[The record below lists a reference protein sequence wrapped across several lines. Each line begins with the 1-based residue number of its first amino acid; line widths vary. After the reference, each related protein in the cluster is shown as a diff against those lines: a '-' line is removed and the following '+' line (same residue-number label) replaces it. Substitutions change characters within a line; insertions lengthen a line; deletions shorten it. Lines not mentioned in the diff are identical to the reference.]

1 MGCRGT
7 HCATMV
13 LLSVGC
19 RGISAPPLLP
29 SFTDHGE
36 CRAVSLTFLSI
47 LSACAVFFSLSEI
60 SFHQG
65 TTSSA
70 VGLSHGLRC
79 LLELAR
85 SGSVQHG
92 AGLSSQRPLQ
102 APLPKPQHRHP
113 IQKPKLLS
121 FYHCACITHSFTC
134 FWPLTLWS
142 SVCVYFFVYLKF
154 LTWMSWSVGNHLW
167 LCCRSTLHQLM
178 CVCERVFLEA
188 HPWI

>member
-1 MGCRGT
+1 MVYFMGCT
-7 HCATMV
+7 EHTV
-13 LLSVGC
+13 
-19 RGISAPPLLP
+19 PPWSSSPWAAGGFLHLHSFLP
-29 SFTDHGE
+29 SPTMGN
-36 CRAVSLTFLSI
+36 AGQFLSHFY
-47 LSACAVFFSLSEI
+47 LFSACAVFFALSEI

-85 SGSVQHG
+85 SGCVRHG

-102 APLPKPQHRHP
+102 ALLPKPQHRHP

-134 FWPLTLWS
+134 FWPLTL
-142 SVCVYFFVYLKF
+142 
-154 LTWMSWSVGNHLW
+154 
-167 LCCRSTLHQLM
+167 
-178 CVCERVFLEA
+178 
-188 HPWI
+188 

>member
-1 MGCRGT
+1 MVYFMGCRGT

-36 CRAVSLTFLSI
+36 CRAVSLIFLSI
-47 LSACAVFFSLSEI
+47 LSACAVFFALSEI

-85 SGSVQHG
+85 SGCVRHG
-92 AGLSSQRPLQ
+92 ASLSSQRPLQ
-102 APLPKPQHRHP
+102 ALLPKPQHRHP

-134 FWPLTLWS
+134 FWPLTL
-142 SVCVYFFVYLKF
+142 
-154 LTWMSWSVGNHLW
+154 
-167 LCCRSTLHQLM
+167 
-178 CVCERVFLEA
+178 
-188 HPWI
+188 